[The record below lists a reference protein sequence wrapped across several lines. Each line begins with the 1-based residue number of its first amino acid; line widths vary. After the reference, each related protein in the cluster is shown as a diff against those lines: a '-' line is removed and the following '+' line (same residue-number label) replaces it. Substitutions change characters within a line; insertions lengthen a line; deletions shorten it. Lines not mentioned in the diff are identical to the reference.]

1 MAADERTTTDTQV
14 PSPGRRRPVVP
25 LWLRLVVAALL
36 AAAVALG
43 ASYALRKMN
52 L

>member
-1 MAADERTTTDTQV
+1 MDERTTTDTQV
-14 PSPGRRRPVVP
+14 PSPVHRKRLVVP
-25 LWLRLVVAALL
+25 HWLRLVVAALL